1 MAAAVACGLHKFGVR
16 DYVVESGE
24 NMILLFLNI
33 AVIIAVLSTL
43 GGAEDFGGAF
53 QAALFVLL
61 ALGFLISL

>member
-1 MAAAVACGLHKFGVR
+1 
-16 DYVVESGE
+16 
-24 NMILLFLNI
+24 MILLFLNI